1 MELIGEEKR
10 IQGLFSEAR
19 FADEH
24 AAPSFVA
31 VWNGAQAKTV
41 RPAKSFQLSFVVAA
55 AFLVCAVVSLAWW
68 SSHRQRRSDAVIAN
82 VPSITPETIQP
93 VQPAHNPEPEKVA
106 RPGLSDRSRA
116 LKLAARRHAGL
127 IAAAR
132 KTLRDAKAI
141 TSWQSPTATLLE
153 SPSDGL
159 LKSLPQLN
167 QTAEEL
173 KSFLRD
179 QLNSRPK

>member
-1 MELIGEEKR
+1 MELIGEETR
-10 IQGLFSEAR
+10 IRALFSEAR

-24 AAPSFVA
+24 AVPSFVG
-31 VWNGAQAKTV
+31 VWNRAQAKTV

-68 SSHRQRRSDAVIAN
+68 SSHRQHSRDPVIAS
-82 VPSITPETIQP
+82 VPSLAPETIQL
-93 VQPAHNPEPEKVA
+93 VQPAHNPESARVV

-116 LKLAARRHAGL
+116 LKLAARRHSVL
-127 IAAAR
+127 VAAAR

-141 TSWQSPTATLLE
+141 ASWQSPTATLLD

-179 QLNSRPK
+179 QLNSQPK

>member
-1 MELIGEEKR
+1 
-10 IQGLFSEAR
+10 
-19 FADEH
+19 
-24 AAPSFVA
+24 
-31 VWNGAQAKTV
+31 
-41 RPAKSFQLSFVVAA
+41 
-55 AFLVCAVVSLAWW
+55 VVSLAWW
-68 SSHRQRRSDAVIAN
+68 SSHRQQKRDAVIAN

-93 VQPAHNPEPEKVA
+93 VQPAHNPEPEKVV
-106 RPGLSDRSRA
+106 RSGLSDRSRA
-116 LKLAARRHAGL
+116 LKLAARRHAVL
-127 IAAAR
+127 VAAAT

-141 TSWQSPTATLLE
+141 ASWQSPTVTLLD

-179 QLNSRPK
+179 QLNSQPK

>member
-10 IQGLFSEAR
+10 IQALFSEAR

-24 AAPSFVA
+24 AAPSFVG
-31 VWNGAQAKTV
+31 VWNRAQAKTA
-41 RPAKSFQLSFVVAA
+41 RPARSFQLSFLVAA
-55 AFLVCAVVSLAWW
+55 ALLVCAVVSLAWW
-68 SSHRQRRSDAVIAN
+68 SSHRQQRREAVIAN
-82 VPSITPETIQP
+82 VPSIAPET
-93 VQPAHNPEPEKVA
+93 VQLVQSGDNPEPPKIV
-106 RPGLSDRSRA
+106 RQGLSDRSRA
-116 LKLAARRHAGL
+116 LKSAARRHAVL
-127 IAAAR
+127 VAAAG

-141 TSWQSPTATLLE
+141 ASWQSPTATLLD

-159 LKSLPQLN
+159 LKSLPQLT

-179 QLNSRPK
+179 QLNSQPK